1 MSGSPDL
8 QPTVTKNKNGG
19 EIGTKLCLDSP
30 WVIPFMQLRPFYKIV
45 SGNPDL
51 QPTWPPLLKIEGGEI
66 LICFP
71 LKLLGQ
77 LDLSFAKIILW

>member
-1 MSGSPDL
+1 MYGSPDL

-30 WVIPFMQLRPFYKIV
+30 WLIPFMQLCPFYKIV

-51 QPTWPPLLKIEGGEI
+51 QPTWPPLLKIEGDEI
-66 LICFP
+66 LKYFP

-77 LDLSFAKIILW
+77 FDLSFAKIILW